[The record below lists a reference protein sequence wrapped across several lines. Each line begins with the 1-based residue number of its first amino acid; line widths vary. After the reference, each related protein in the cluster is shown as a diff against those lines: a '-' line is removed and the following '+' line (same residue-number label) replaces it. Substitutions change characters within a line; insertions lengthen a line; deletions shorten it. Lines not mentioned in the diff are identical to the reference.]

1 MAQSKIDLSKDQ
13 ITGNLPVGNLN
24 SGTSASSSTFWRG
37 DGAWA
42 AAGGGKILQVV
53 QTVNIVE
60 QSTTSTSFQNSNA
73 TVSITPS
80 ATSSKILLLGA
91 IPCGSYKTGGSAS
104 TAANIIIGLFRGDNT
119 GTELTYAENG
129 FSYTPSASGTTYSLS
144 GSYAICYLD
153 SPSTTSSQAYTVCYK
168 TFSSDWTAYMQWCLS
183 GTDAESTLTAIE
195 IGA

>member
-13 ITGNLPVGNLN
+13 ITGNLPVANLN

-80 ATSSKILLLGA
+80 ATSSKILL
-91 IPCGSYKTGGSAS
+91 
-104 TAANIIIGLFRGDNT
+104 
-119 GTELTYAENG
+119 
-129 FSYTPSASGTTYSLS
+129 
-144 GSYAICYLD
+144 
-153 SPSTTSSQAYTVCYK
+153 
-168 TFSSDWTAYMQWCLS
+168 
-183 GTDAESTLTAIE
+183 
-195 IGA
+195 